1 MNGLHAERDRD
12 RALFVTEGGYEQL
25 RSELETLSTTGRREM
40 NERLWEAR
48 QDGHL
53 VNNPAL
59 YDLLEEQARLERRIA
74 ILEGRLA
81 AAQIGVPAADGV
93 AGIGSFVRVRDLQT
107 SDAAEYEL
115 VGAIESN
122 VGNGRVST
130 SAPVGRA
137 LVGHGAG
144 AVVEAETPR
153 GTLALEILSV
163 RAPNVRALAK
173 KAA

>member
-1 MNGLHAERDRD
+1 MNALSVERDRD
-12 RALFVTEGGYEQL
+12 QALLVTPDGYEQL
-25 RSELETLSTTGRREM
+25 RSELETLSTTRRREM

-53 VNNPAL
+53 MNNPAL
-59 YDLLEEQARLERRIA
+59 YDLLEEQARLERRII
-74 ILEGRLA
+74 ILEGQLA

-107 SDAAEYEL
+107 GDAAEYEL
-115 VGAIESN
+115 VGPIESN
-122 VGNGRVST
+122 VVNGRVSVN
-130 SAPVGRA
+130 APVGRA
-137 LVGHGAG
+137 LVDHGAG

-153 GTLALEILSV
+153 GRLAFEILGV
-163 RAPNVRALAK
+163 RAPNVRSLAK

>member
-1 MNGLHAERDRD
+1 VNALPAERDRD
-12 RALFVTEGGYEQL
+12 RAQLVTADGYEQL

-59 YDLLEEQARLERRIA
+59 YDLLEEQARLEQRIM
-74 ILEGRLA
+74 ILEGHLA
-81 AAQIGVPAADGV
+81 AAQIGVPAADA

-107 SDAAEYEL
+107 GDVAEYEL

-137 LVGHGAG
+137 LVDRGAG

-153 GTLALEILSV
+153 GKLALEILSV
-163 RAPNVRALAK
+163 RAPNVRSLAK
-173 KAA
+173 RAA

>member
-1 MNGLHAERDRD
+1 MNALLAERDR
-12 RALFVTEGGYEQL
+12 ALLVTPDGYEQL

-59 YDLLEEQARLERRIA
+59 YDLLEEQARLERRIT
-74 ILEGRLA
+74 ILGEQLA
-81 AAQIGVPAADGV
+81 AAQISVPAGDGV

-107 SDAAEYEL
+107 GDAAEYEL
-115 VGAIESN
+115 VGPIESN
-122 VGNGRVST
+122 VGNGRIST

-137 LVGHGAG
+137 LVDHGAG

-153 GTLALEILSV
+153 GTLVLEILSV
-163 RAPNVRALAK
+163 RAPNVPALE
-173 KAA
+173 AA